1 MKDTSLGQLVLV
13 ILLGSGSAAVTSSL
27 LSGDEPQVVPQ
38 APTPSVDLVA
48 QLDDLRAENA
58 KLSERI
64 ADLELR
70 PEPSERVAAVEDTE
84 FEEEVR
90 AFMEQ
95 MSEKE
100 KASPV
105 ALQSKVED
113 ALTSIRQQE
122 AIQKQQVKDQQ
133 RDEWITS
140 RIEKIAP
147 ELGLTQYQA
156 DEMQLTWRAR
166 AEMDAELAR
175 LWQAGEID
183 SQQAGEIKTANNER
197 HQANLQAFL
206 SAEQYETYS
215 SNINRW
221 LGRGK

>member
-1 MKDTSLGQLVLV
+1 MKDTSLGQFVLV

-90 AFMEQ
+90 AFMP
-95 MSEKE
+95 
-100 KASPV
+100 ASS
-105 ALQSKVED
+105 LRY
-113 ALTSIRQQE
+113 TSSSQE
-122 AIQKQQVKDQQ
+122 ASSRKDGCGSVPA
-133 RDEWITS
+133 S
-140 RIEKIAP
+140 R
-147 ELGLTQYQA
+147 G
-156 DEMQLTWRAR
+156 
-166 AEMDAELAR
+166 
-175 LWQAGEID
+175 
-183 SQQAGEIKTANNER
+183 
-197 HQANLQAFL
+197 
-206 SAEQYETYS
+206 
-215 SNINRW
+215 
-221 LGRGK
+221 